1 MKHIAIL
8 GFGIV
13 GSGVARVLE
22 QNAAR
27 IARTVGDE
35 VDIQYILDLRDF
47 PDSPYAD
54 RVIHEIAPIL
64 DDPGVALVCETM
76 GGSHP
81 ALEYSLA
88 CMEAGKSVVSSN
100 KEVVANYGD
109 LLLRK
114 AKEHGVSYLFEAS
127 VGGGIP
133 LIRPFLTSL
142 ACDRVSEI
150 CGIVNGTTNYIL
162 TKMKEEGRAFGEV
175 LAEAQR
181 LGYAERDPSADID
194 GIDAKRKIIILT
206 ALASGILPDDGDVYA
221 GSIRG
226 ITVRDIEA
234 ADRLGGVLRLIA
246 RTVLSDDGRVSAYV
260 TPMIVKNAH
269 PLAHVE
275 GVYNAVSVTSP
286 VTGDI
291 LYYGRGA
298 GSLPTAGAV
307 LSDVSAILS
316 GAAQAEF
323 APVFLRKPG
332 AAIPFGEQ
340 SFPFYVRAEGSAA
353 EAREKLE
360 AVCGS
365 VVRIGDG
372 AEFET
377 GEMTMAD
384 VKRALPDA
392 VILPILR

>member
-13 GSGVARVLE
+13 GSGIARVLE
-22 QNAAR
+22 QNAAA

-35 VDIQYILDLRDF
+35 VGIKYILDLRDF

-64 DDPGVALVCETM
+64 DDPEVALVCETM

-88 CMEAGKSVVSSN
+88 AMEAGKSVVSSN

-114 AKEHGVSYLFEAS
+114 AREHGVSYLFEAS

-142 ACDRVSEI
+142 ASDRVTEI

-162 TKMKEEGRAFGEV
+162 TKMKDEGRAFGEV

-206 ALASGILPDDGDVYA
+206 ALASGILPEDGDVYA

-234 ADRLGGVLRLIA
+234 AERVGGVLRLIA
-246 RTVLSDDGRVSAYV
+246 RTSISDDGRFSACV
-260 TPMIVKNAH
+260 TPMIVGNAN
-269 PLAHVE
+269 PLAHVN

-307 LSDVSAILS
+307 LSDVAAILS
-316 GAAQAEF
+316 GAAKAEF
-323 APVFLRKPG
+323 APVFRRMPG
-332 AAIPFGEQ
+332 AAIPFDEQ
-340 SFPFYVRAEGSAA
+340 RFPFYVRADGSAA
-353 EAREKLE
+353 QAREKLE
-360 AVCGS
+360 AVCGP
-365 VVRIGDG
+365 VIPVGDG

-377 GEMTMAD
+377 GD
-384 VKRALPDA
+384 VTAAAVRRALPDA

>member
-8 GFGIV
+8 GFGVV
-13 GSGVARVLE
+13 GSGIARVLE
-22 QNAAR
+22 QNAAE
-27 IARTVGDE
+27 IARAVGEE
-35 VDIQYILDLRDF
+35 VGIRYILDLREF
-47 PDSPYAD
+47 PDSPYGD
-54 RVIHEIAPIL
+54 RVVHEIAPIL
-64 DDPGVALVCETM
+64 DDPAVSLVCEAM

-81 ALEYSLA
+81 SLEYSLA

-114 AKEHGVSYLFEAS
+114 AREHGVSYLFEAS

-133 LIRPFLTSL
+133 LIRPFFTSL
-142 ACDRVSEI
+142 ACDRVTEI

-162 TKMKEEGRAFGEV
+162 TKMKNEGRAFDDV

-181 LGYAERDPSADID
+181 LGYAERDPSADLD

-206 ALASGILPDDGDVYA
+206 ALASGILPEDGDVYA
-221 GSIRG
+221 GSIRNVT
-226 ITVRDIEA
+226 IRDIEA
-234 ADRLGGVLRLIA
+234 AEAAGGVLRLIA
-246 RTVLSDDGRVSAYV
+246 RTRITDDGRIAACVA
-260 TPMIVKNAH
+260 PMIVKNGN

-275 GVYNAVSVTSP
+275 GVYNAISLTSP

-307 LSDVSAILS
+307 LSDVTAILS
-316 GAAQAEF
+316 GAARAECV
-323 APVFLRKPG
+323 PVFAKKPG
-332 AAIPFGEQ
+332 SAIPFEAQ
-340 SFPFYVRAEGSAA
+340 SFPFYVRVSGSAA
-353 EAREKLE
+353 EAKEALE
-360 AVCGS
+360 AVTDT
-365 VVRIGDG
+365 VIPLGDG
-372 AEFET
+372 AFET
-377 GEMTMAD
+377 GVMTVAEAHH
-384 VKRALPDA
+384 ALPGA

>member
-221 GSIRG
+221 GSI
-226 ITVRDIEA
+226 
-234 ADRLGGVLRLIA
+234 LG
-246 RTVLSDDGRVSAYV
+246 
-260 TPMIVKNAH
+260 
-269 PLAHVE
+269 
-275 GVYNAVSVTSP
+275 
-286 VTGDI
+286 
-291 LYYGRGA
+291 
-298 GSLPTAGAV
+298 
-307 LSDVSAILS
+307 
-316 GAAQAEF
+316 
-323 APVFLRKPG
+323 
-332 AAIPFGEQ
+332 
-340 SFPFYVRAEGSAA
+340 
-353 EAREKLE
+353 
-360 AVCGS
+360 
-365 VVRIGDG
+365 
-372 AEFET
+372 
-377 GEMTMAD
+377 
-384 VKRALPDA
+384 
-392 VILPILR
+392 

>member
-1 MKHIAIL
+1 MKNIAIL
-8 GFGIV
+8 GFGVV
-13 GSGVARVLE
+13 GSGIARVLE
-22 QNAAR
+22 QNTAE
-27 IARTVGDE
+27 IARAIGDE
-35 VDIQYILDLRDF
+35 VSIRYILDLREF

-54 RVIHEIAPIL
+54 RVIHTIDPIL
-64 DDPGVALVCETM
+64 ADPDVACVCETM

-100 KEVVANYGD
+100 KEVVANFGD

-142 ACDRVSEI
+142 ACDRVTEI
-150 CGIVNGTTNYIL
+150 EGIVNGTTNYIL
-162 TKMKEEGRAFGEV
+162 TKMRDEGRDFGDV

-206 ALASGILPDDGDVYA
+206 ALASGILPEDGDVYA
-221 GSIRG
+221 GSIRN
-226 ITVRDIEA
+226 ITPGDIEA
-234 ADRLGGVLRLIA
+234 ARALGGVLRLIA
-246 RTVLSDDGRVSAYV
+246 QTKILPDGRVAACV
-260 TPMIVKNAH
+260 TPMIVMAAH
-269 PLAHVE
+269 PLANVD

-307 LSDVSAILS
+307 ISDVTAVLS
-316 GAAQAEF
+316 GAAKAEL
-323 APVFLRKPG
+323 APVFEKKSG
-332 AAIPFGEQ
+332 AVIPFGEQ
-340 SFPFYVRAEGSAA
+340 SFPFYIRAQGSAA
-353 EAREKLE
+353 EIRELLE
-360 AVCGS
+360 TVTDTVIPLG
-365 VVRIGDG
+365 GG
-372 AEFET
+372 AFET
-377 GEMTMAD
+377 GEMTAAEAERVLPEA
-384 VKRALPDA
+384 VK
-392 VILPILR
+392 IPILR

>member
-1 MKHIAIL
+1 MKSIAIL

-13 GSGVARVLE
+13 GSGIARVLE
-22 QNAAR
+22 QNAAQ
-27 IARTVGDE
+27 IAHAVGEE
-35 VDIQYILDLRDF
+35 VGIRYILDLREF
-47 PDSPYAD
+47 PDSPYGD
-54 RVIHEIAPIL
+54 RVVHEIAPIL
-64 DDPGVALVCETM
+64 DDPSVSLVCEAM

-114 AKEHGVSYLFEAS
+114 AREHGVSYLFEAS

-133 LIRPFLTSL
+133 LIRPFFTSL
-142 ACDRVSEI
+142 ACDRVTEI
-150 CGIVNGTTNYIL
+150 TGIVNGTTNYIL
-162 TKMKEEGRAFGEV
+162 TKMKDEGRAFDDV

-181 LGYAERDPSADID
+181 LGYAERDPSADLD

-206 ALASGILPDDGDVYA
+206 ALASGILPEDGDVYA
-221 GSIRG
+221 GSIRN
-226 ITVRDIEA
+226 ITIRDIEA
-234 ADRLGGVLRLIA
+234 AEQAGGALRLIA
-246 RTVLSDDGRVSAYV
+246 RTCIADDGRVAACV
-260 TPMIVKNAH
+260 APMIVKKEN

-275 GVYNAVSVTSP
+275 GVYNAISLTSP

-307 LSDVSAILS
+307 ISDVTAILS
-316 GAAQAEF
+316 GAARAES
-323 APVFLRKPG
+323 APVFTKKPG
-332 AAIPFGEQ
+332 SAIPYAEQ
-340 SFPFYVRAEGSAA
+340 SFPFYVRASGSAA
-353 EAREKLE
+353 EAREALE
-360 AVCGS
+360 AVTDT
-365 VVRIGDG
+365 VIPLGDG
-372 AEFET
+372 AFET
-377 GEMTMAD
+377 GVMTVAD
-384 VKRALPDA
+384 AEHAVPGA

>member
-162 TKMKEEGRAFGEV
+162 TKMKEESRAFGEV

-323 APVFLRKPG
+323 APVFVRKTG

>member
-8 GFGIV
+8 GFGVV
-13 GSGVARVLE
+13 GSGIARVLE
-22 QNAAR
+22 QNAAE
-27 IARTVGDE
+27 IARAVGEE
-35 VDIQYILDLRDF
+35 VGIRYILDLREF
-47 PDSPYAD
+47 PDSPSGD
-54 RVIHEIAPIL
+54 RVVHEIAPIL
-64 DDPGVALVCETM
+64 DDPAVSLVCEAM

-81 ALEYSLA
+81 SLEYSLA

-114 AKEHGVSYLFEAS
+114 AREHGVSYLFEAS

-133 LIRPFLTSL
+133 LIRPFFTSL
-142 ACDRVSEI
+142 ACDRVTEI

-162 TKMKEEGRAFGEV
+162 TKMKNEGRAFDDV

-181 LGYAERDPSADID
+181 LGYAERDPSADLD

-206 ALASGILPDDGDVYA
+206 ALASGILPEDGDVYA
-221 GSIRG
+221 GSIRNVT
-226 ITVRDIEA
+226 IRDIEA
-234 ADRLGGVLRLIA
+234 AEATGGALRLIA
-246 RTVLSDDGRVSAYV
+246 RTRITDDGRVAACV
-260 TPMIVKNAH
+260 APMIVKNGN

-275 GVYNAVSVTSP
+275 GVYNAISLTSP

-307 LSDVSAILS
+307 LSDVTAILS
-316 GAAQAEF
+316 GAARAECV
-323 APVFLRKPG
+323 PVFAKKPG
-332 AAIPFGEQ
+332 SAIPFEAQ
-340 SFPFYVRAEGSAA
+340 SFPFYVRVSGSAA
-353 EAREKLE
+353 EAKEALE
-360 AVCGS
+360 AVTDT
-365 VVRIGDG
+365 VIPLGDG
-372 AEFET
+372 AFET
-377 GEMTMAD
+377 GIMTVAEAHH
-384 VKRALPDA
+384 ALPGA